1 MVGAGIV
8 LSEIETIPSSLGDE
22 QKPKNVIK
30 IKPPI
35 IFSID
40 DSKRLIMLLDK
51 VMAEDYMQMN

>member
-30 IKPPI
+30 IN
-35 IFSID
+35 IFIFF
-40 DSKRLIMLLDK
+40 IF
-51 VMAEDYMQMN
+51 YQY